1 MPRGKPKVGSNRL
14 GAQHEDDYTLRVQ
27 GQLRLVTETASP
39 SCEAASS
46 GHTERK
52 VMSVEKVKAKTGMK
66 GHNCE
71 RRARRARVKKGAS
84 VGRRREGK
92 AIARNAK
99 EASGE

>member
-1 MPRGKPKVGSNRL
+1 
-14 GAQHEDDYTLRVQ
+14 
-27 GQLRLVTETASP
+27 
-39 SCEAASS
+39 
-46 GHTERK
+46 
-52 VMSVEKVKAKTGMK
+52 MSVEKVKAKTGMK

-84 VGRRREGK
+84 VARRREGK